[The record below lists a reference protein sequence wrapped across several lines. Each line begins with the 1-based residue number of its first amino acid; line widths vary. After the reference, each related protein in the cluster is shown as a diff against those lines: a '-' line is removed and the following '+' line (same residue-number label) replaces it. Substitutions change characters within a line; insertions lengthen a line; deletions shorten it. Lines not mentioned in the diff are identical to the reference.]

1 MSFEFIKIKKTLS
14 VAWQRQPTLLADIER
29 LAQNLDIYIK
39 GAKVGESEE
48 YHKNLIKDFL
58 ANTWYGKDYSVNTN
72 GREDLVIYSTSEKD
86 AKPTVIIEAK
96 SPTNTAEMFSQS
108 NLNCKALQEC
118 VYYFM
123 QEAVNESNKELKS
136 IIITNYD
143 EFYIFDA
150 QDFSRFLLGD
160 KAFIEEFKKFEAGQL
175 TDKKTSFFYEK
186 CAKPKIA
193 KWIDAE
199 SKTQITHFKPS
210 DYQVKSDNDTG
221 ENALDGLIPLYKILS
236 PEHLLKK
243 SFTNDANSLD
253 KNFYEELLYIIGL
266 EEVKEGGKKL
276 IRRATERKS
285 ASLLE
290 EAMYQ
295 LEEDI
300 SREDERFEAALKLVI
315 TWVNRLLFLKLVES
329 QQLAY
334 QKGNEAYKFLTKEKI
349 SDFDELN
356 VLFFKVLGKNIA
368 SRDSEVSE
376 KYKYVPYLNSS
387 LFELS
392 AEEREYSLQI
402 RGIRNR
408 ALPLYKQTV
417 LKTSLGVRRVGEMD
431 NLEYIFAFL
440 DAYNFSSESSGGI
453 TKDTKVLINASVLGL
468 IFEKINGYKDGSFFT
483 PSFIT
488 EYMAKEAVEKA
499 VVQKFNDA
507 KSLDCKSLD
516 DVKELI
522 EDRKIDAKEA
532 SEIFN
537 TIRVLDPAVGSGH
550 FLVSVLNRLLFTKS
564 YLNILFDKE
573 GKKLSNGRWEFH
585 LENDE
590 ISVTD
595 TDEDK
600 AFEYNAK
607 SKVSQRVQETLFNE
621 KKKIIENS
629 LFGVDINPASVYI
642 CRLRLWIELLKN
654 AYYNE
659 ESGSLET
666 LPNIDINIK
675 CGNSLV
681 SRYGVKV
688 GDSVLRAD
696 SEERSKETRALIAQY
711 RQAVNAYKNESNK
724 EAKKEADKAIK
735 DLKARLNA
743 GAQLDLFDEE
753 ANKKIGDENIFKH
766 SMEWSL
772 EFPEVLDDDGKFMGF
787 DVVIGNPPYISAPAQ
802 VADEKMN
809 AQRQVIINSKR
820 FKSLYQKWDIYIPF
834 IELGLMLAKENA
846 ICTMIVPFPLTN
858 QLYAK
863 VLRQMLTENYDM
875 FELCD
880 LSGTKVF
887 DEATVSNC
895 IPFIKKVPHGFDFAN
910 AKSWISKI
918 DENLNISRMFE
929 QSKNDLVQDEKNYVW
944 NVTQEKRETNRHANM
959 HVLGDYC
966 YISIGMVLNADE
978 KTAKGEFTKDDLICE
993 TQDEIHCK
1001 EYIEAKN
1008 IDKYSINKIRYLEYG
1023 TERVPAKIR
1032 RPTFPEL
1039 YNRPKLLTNKIGEM
1053 KVVVDYNNIMCD
1065 QTNRILILWKDIKGV
1080 ENKSIASSIKKYS
1093 TMTREDMEELSET
1106 VDLRYL
1112 LGVMNS
1118 KYASVLLDT
1127 IRGAGNIDVN
1137 PEYIRNIPIPDAS
1150 TDEQQKIIDL
1160 VDKILEAKQAASTS
1174 SEGADTAE
1182 MEKEIDA
1189 AVYALYG
1196 LSEEEIQAVEKA

>member
-123 QEAVNESNKELKS
+123 QEAVNEGNKELKS

-193 KWIDAE
+193 KWIEAE
-199 SKTQITHFKPS
+199 GKTQITHFKPS
-210 DYQVKSDNDTG
+210 DYQVKSDNDSR
-221 ENALDGLIPLYKILS
+221 ENVLDGLIPLYKILS

-243 SFTNDANSLD
+243 SFANDANSLD

-522 EDRKIDAKEA
+522 EDKKIDAKEA
-532 SEIFN
+532 SDIFN

-607 SKVSQRVQETLFNE
+607 NKVSQRVQETLFNE

-787 DVVIGNPPYISAPAQ
+787 DVVIGNPPYIQLQANKGALANLYKDFGYQ
-802 VADEKMN
+802 TFFKMG
-809 AQRQVIINSKR
+809 
-820 FKSLYQKWDIYIPF
+820 DIYCLF
-834 IELGLMLAKENA
+834 IERVFQLLKENGTLSF
-846 ICTMIVPFPLTN
+846 INPNTWLQSISFSPFRKFVTTNFAWNSIALTN
-858 QLYAK
+858 
-863 VLRQMLTENYDM
+863 
-875 FELCD
+875 
-880 LSGTKVF
+880 KVF
-887 DEATVSNC
+887 DEATVDTHCIYFTKKKEPTDCKILRIDKKGETVFLHAIEKQFISDTENVINIEVSPQRRAIIEKIQAKSKPLSDFFDIYNGVKPFEKGKGKPAQTAETMKTKPFVKEGEKPSEEWSPLLRGSLIGRYENKWNNNYWILYGEWLAAPRDKKIFDAPQKIVVRQTGDSIIATVIGSGIICRNNLHIC
-895 IPFIKKVPHGFDFAN
+895 IPSENINLSFVLGILNSKLTDFYYEFINP
-910 AKSWISKI
+910 
-918 DENLNISRMFE
+918 
-929 QSKNDLVQDEKNYVW
+929 EKGEALAEV
-944 NVTQEKRETNRHANM
+944 KRE
-959 HVLGDYC
+959 HVVQL
-966 YISIGMVLNADE
+966 
-978 KTAKGEFTKDDLICE
+978 
-993 TQDEIHCK
+993 
-1001 EYIEAKN
+1001 
-1008 IDKYSINKIRYLEYG
+1008 
-1023 TERVPAKIR
+1023 
-1032 RPTFPEL
+1032 
-1039 YNRPKLLTNKIGEM
+1039 
-1053 KVVVDYNNIMCD
+1053 
-1065 QTNRILILWKDIKGV
+1065 
-1080 ENKSIASSIKKYS
+1080 
-1093 TMTREDMEELSET
+1093 
-1106 VDLRYL
+1106 
-1112 LGVMNS
+1112 
-1118 KYASVLLDT
+1118 
-1127 IRGAGNIDVN
+1127 
-1137 PEYIRNIPIPDAS
+1137 PIPEA
-1150 TDEQQKIIDL
+1150 TPEQQKPIIDL
-1160 VDKILEAKQAASTS
+1160 VDEILALKKANST
-1174 SEGADTAE
+1174 ADTS
-1182 MEKEIDA
+1182 EIERKIDE
-1189 AVYALYG
+1189 AVYALYS
-1196 LSEEEIQAVEKA
+1196 LSAKEIEVVEGK